1 MNKKITTKDIF
12 IHETLFVDDIDKHQS
27 FKKDPHYDW
36 VEKEIERKKNSS
48 TESLNRDGGSSSRLI
63 PNPERHLISNFQFD
77 TIKRANLTIYLKI
90 FYNL

>member
-1 MNKKITTKDIF
+1 MFSFLQQSHLRGKTKA
-12 IHETLFVDDIDKHQS
+12 KHQS

-63 PNPERHLISNFQFD
+63 PNPERHLISNFQL
-77 TIKRANLTIYLKI
+77 IK
-90 FYNL
+90 